1 MSTEAKSAKEMFEN
15 APLCLQL
22 IDFGRS
28 IDLTLLPADAAFTKV
43 CACLVYVPGLYQY
56 PNVRSVQ
63 VVNTDGVMC
72 TEMREGRAWRHHID
86 YFGVAAVAYCLLFQN
101 YIEVVKV
108 RSNFNLSTLHQNFM
122 LYTALIFRLI
132 KSGK

>member
-1 MSTEAKSAKEMFEN
+1 M
-15 APLCLQL
+15 CLQL

-72 TEMREGRAWRHHID
+72 TEMREGRAWRHQID

>member
-1 MSTEAKSAKEMFEN
+1 M
-15 APLCLQL
+15 
-22 IDFGRS
+22 
-28 IDLTLLPADAAFTKV
+28 
-43 CACLVYVPGLYQY
+43 YQY

-72 TEMREGRAWRHHID
+72 TEMREGRAWRHQID

-108 RSNFNLSTLHQNFM
+108 RSNFYLSTLHQNFM
-122 LYTALIFRLI
+122 LYLHCFDF
-132 KSGK
+132 

>member
-1 MSTEAKSAKEMFEN
+1 MFED

-43 CACLVYVPGLYQY
+43 CVCLVYVPGLYRY
-56 PNVRSVQ
+56 PNVRSAQ

-72 TEMREGRAWRHHID
+72 TEMREGRAWRHQID

-108 RSNFNLSTLHQNFM
+108 RSNFQLSTLHQNLM
-122 LYTALIFRLI
+122 LHNFKLL
-132 KSGK
+132 